1 MIQHLKNWSSR
12 NCICK
17 VEHLETI
24 EDSSGGTAREINSGS
39 VEIEEHQS

>member
-1 MIQHLKNWSSR
+1 MIQHLKNWSSQ
-12 NCICK
+12 NSICK

-24 EDSSGGTAREINSGS
+24 EDSWGGTAREINSGS